1 MYVSSILLVC
11 YKFTV
16 WKQISFNASI
26 PKIMIIMNKFTTKN
40 LHNIR
45 R

>member
-1 MYVSSILLVC
+1 
-11 YKFTV
+11 
-16 WKQISFNASI
+16 
-26 PKIMIIMNKFTTKN
+26 MIIMNKFTTKN